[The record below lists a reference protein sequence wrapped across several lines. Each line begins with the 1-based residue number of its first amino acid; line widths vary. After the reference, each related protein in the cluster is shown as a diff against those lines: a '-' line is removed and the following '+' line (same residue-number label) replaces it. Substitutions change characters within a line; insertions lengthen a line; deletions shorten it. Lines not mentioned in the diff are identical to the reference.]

1 MRRPTA
7 IALAL
12 AALGAAACS
21 IETTYQDV
29 RPILE
34 ARCGACHEG
43 GVSTYRPYFTDYES
57 VAGLERRLRDAV
69 TSRRMPPFG
78 MDNTTTCGNNYFD
91 DQGLWLSDLELQ
103 TLTDWVDDG
112 VPRGDPHDGGDAPP
126 PARSAEP
133 VLAHVDRTIAM
144 TRGYTFSGFDPGS
157 LHRCFVTDP
166 EIDQPTFLGG
176 FEVQPGNR
184 FAVQSVALHALDGE
198 DAVAAAATLDDE
210 DGEPGYPCFGG
221 AQVEGARFLGSWVWG
236 SGAVRFPEGTGV
248 RLEPGS
254 RLVIQVHYNSQGGS
268 LHPDEDRTGVAL
280 ELADAA
286 LEAAYIEL
294 SAEGFSLRPGEK
306 DAVARG
312 YLEVEDALAVLG
324 VAPLMHES
332 GVELQVSRVR
342 PFSRTCMAMV
352 THWELYNHLRLFQYA
367 TAPPEVFPGDR
378 LEIECRF
385 ETLNRLEP
393 TRQGQGPS
401 NEQCLA
407 RLLVVPR

>member
-1 MRRPTA
+1 MSRATT
-7 IALAL
+7 IGLAL

-21 IETTYQDV
+21 IETTYEDV
-29 RPILE
+29 RPILA

-43 GVSTYRPYFTDYES
+43 GVSTFRPYFTDYES

-69 TSRRMPPFG
+69 TSRKMPPFG
-78 MDNTTTCGNNYFD
+78 VDNTTTCGNNYFA

-112 VPRGDPHDGGDAPP
+112 VPRGDPHAEPSP
-126 PARSAEP
+126 PARSTEP

-144 TRGYTFSGFDPGS
+144 TRGYTFSGFDPDS
-157 LHRCFVTDP
+157 QHRCFVTDP
-166 EIDQPTFLGG
+166 EIDHAAFLAGY
-176 FEVQPGNR
+176 EVQPGNR
-184 FAVQSVALHALDGE
+184 FAVQSVALHALDGD
-198 DAVAAAATLDDE
+198 DARAAAAALDDE
-210 DGEPGYPCFGG
+210 DDQPGYPCFGG
-221 AQVEGARFLGSWVWG
+221 ARVDGARFLGSWVWG

-254 RLVIQVHYNSQGGS
+254 HLVIQVHYNSQGGS
-268 LHPDEDRTGVAL
+268 LHPAEDRTGVAL
-280 ELADAA
+280 ELVDQAT
-286 LEAAYIEL
+286 EATYTIL
-294 SAEGFSLRPGEK
+294 SADGFSLRPGDK

-312 YLEVEDALAVLG
+312 HIEIDRAIAVLG

-393 TRQGQGPS
+393 TRQGQDPS

-407 RLLVVPR
+407 RLLVVER